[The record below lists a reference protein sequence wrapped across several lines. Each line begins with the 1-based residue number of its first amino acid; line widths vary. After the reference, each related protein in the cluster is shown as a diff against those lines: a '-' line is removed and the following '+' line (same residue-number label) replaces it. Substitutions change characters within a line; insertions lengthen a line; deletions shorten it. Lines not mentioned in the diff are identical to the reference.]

1 MDTVL
6 YTIRN
11 GTDLEMGSDNWIN
24 ELPGAI
30 ASKEVSEK
38 VLDEALRRGFIHHFR
53 AGRFDDLDSVGWA
66 TIPPTVINSTEHREI
81 QYNAGLQ
88 AVVLL
93 KNDGNRA
100 LPLARGKNI
109 AVVGPMGVTRAGLL
123 SDYAGDQQCFEADDA
138 CIPTIAEASRLELAE
153 ELRAHLV

>member
-1 MDTVL
+1 MWNQTDAHVTTDCGAVTNLRGPPVHAASEMDTVL

-30 ASKEVSEK
+30 ASEQVSEK

-109 AVVGPMGVTRAGLL
+109 AVGSM
-123 SDYAGDQQCFEADDA
+123 E
-138 CIPTIAEASRLELAE
+138 
-153 ELRAHLV
+153 